1 MYFNTA
7 TMTIS
12 EIGAHGDSTL
22 SGDEYNRDD
31 RSKRIGSAASALCD
45 WVFEYLM
52 ETEGSGEW
60 GDMGR
65 FKQEHL
71 SRIERMVAIG
81 MMAQFEHDLRCEP
94 GLLIADLLREE
105 NAV

>member
-1 MYFNTA
+1 MDFPT
-7 TMTIS
+7 TTIS
-12 EIGAHGDSTL
+12 EIGAHGDPTL
-22 SGDEYNRDD
+22 SGDEYSRDD
-31 RSKRIGSAASALCD
+31 RSKRIDSAASDLCD

-52 ETEGSGEW
+52 ATEGSGEW

-71 SRIERMVAIG
+71 PRIERMVAIG
-81 MMAQFEHDLRCEP
+81 MMVQFEHDLKCE
-94 GLLIADLLREE
+94 GALIAELQKKE